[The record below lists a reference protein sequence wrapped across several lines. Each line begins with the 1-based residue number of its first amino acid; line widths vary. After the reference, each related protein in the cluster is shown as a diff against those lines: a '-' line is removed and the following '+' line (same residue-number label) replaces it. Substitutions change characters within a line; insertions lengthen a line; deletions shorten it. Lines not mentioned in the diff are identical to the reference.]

1 MADHA
6 KILAF
11 IAGCEDTAKL
21 RQLLKNAHEQ
31 GADDVAEAAFR
42 RLTALVPSE
51 QPGTVAYDFW
61 RTVNAFELMLT
72 VESER
77 TTLLSRTRQKVKRDG
92 VVKTLADWSKSK
104 KATDGFRML
113 LERNMPE
120 LTGEAIV
127 LRHPSHFSEDVAIA
141 ARERLEAAGVNVS
154 QLRTP

>member
-11 IAGCEDTAKL
+11 IAQCDDAAKL
-21 RQLLKNAHEQ
+21 RQLLKNAYEQ
-31 GADDVAEAAFR
+31 EADDVADAAFR
-42 RLTALVPSE
+42 KLAALVPSE

-72 VESER
+72 VERER

-92 VVKTLADWSKSK
+92 VVKTLEDWAVSK
-104 KATDGFRML
+104 KATPGFRML
-113 LERNMPE
+113 LERGMPE

-127 LRHPSHFSEDVAIA
+127 LRHTSHFGADVTAA
-141 ARERLEAAGVNVS
+141 ARRRLEAAGIDIANI
-154 QLRTP
+154 RIP